1 MFVLLL
7 NIALTLE
14 SLSLLPGVL
23 HPPSLPKW
31 FAEGARDVPRCGR
44 DLART
49 PSESLPIGGAR
60 VAG

>member
-1 MFVLLL
+1 MFVLPL

-23 HPPSLPKW
+23 RPPSLPKW
-31 FAEGARDVPRCGR
+31 FAKGARDVPRCGN

-49 PSESLPIGGAR
+49 PNESLPIGGAR